1 MAKIIEGNL
10 ILEKDEIIEEDLIV
24 KGSIFGKCGGK
35 FDLIVKGNLNCED
48 LNCRDLDCRDLNC
61 WNLDCRDLNC
71 WNLNCRDLDCLD
83 LSCCDLK
90 ARNISYYAVCFAYKN
105 IECETIKGRRENCK
119 HFVLDGKIII
129 NGKEQKQE
137 EKE

>member
-1 MAKIIEGNL
+1 MIKIIEGNL
-10 ILEKDEIIEEDLIV
+10 ILEKDEVIKEDLIV
-24 KGSIFGKCGGK
+24 KGSIFGKGGGR
-35 FDLIVKGNLNCED
+35 FDLIVKGNLNCLD
-48 LNCRDLDCRDLNC
+48 LDCGDLDCRDLNC
-61 WNLDCRDLNC
+61 L
-71 WNLNCRDLDCLD
+71 
-83 LSCCDLK
+83 DLK
-90 ARNISYYAVCFAYKN
+90 ARNINYYAVCFAYNN